1 MSQSAKF
8 AALDIDYAKFA
19 KQGDIMLAI
28 GVVVILMVMLVP
40 MPTLVLDLL
49 LTLSISISIVVL
61 ITCMFM
67 ESPMEFSIF
76 PSLLLVTTLL
86 RLALN
91 VASTRLILLHGDEGT
106 AAAGSVIQ
114 SFGEFVVG
122 GNYVIGLVIFFIL
135 FTINKTVIVAGMTR
149 IAEVA
154 ARFTLDSMPGK
165 QMAVE
170 ADLNAGLID
179 EPEATRRRDKIRK
192 EADFYGAMDGAG
204 KFVQGDVKAGLIMLL
219 INIIGGFFIGVF
231 QKDMPWLDA
240 ARTYT
245 LLTIGDGL
253 VATIPSIII
262 STSAGIIVSRAA
274 AEAKMG
280 EEFLGQL
287 TFHHRA
293 LKLVAGIL
301 LLFALVPGL
310 PTLPF
315 LTFSI
320 LIFWIA
326 GIAERT
332 RPAHDAKQQADK
344 DKAKGGAP
352 KLDTP
357 EEVQS
362 LLPLDQLELEVGYGL
377 IPLVDEE
384 QNGNLLSRI
393 RSIRRQ
399 FALDMGVVIP
409 SLHLRD
415 NLQLKPGEYRVLVKG
430 NSIASAEILIDHFL
444 AMDPG
449 DAKHRIEGVATVEP
463 AFNLPAVWIPEG
475 RREAAMLA
483 GYTVVDPSTVV
494 ATHLTEVFR
503 RNLHEFLGRQE
514 VQELLNNL
522 AKRAPKAV
530 ENLVPGVLPLG
541 TVQKVM
547 QNLVREGISIRDM
560 LSIVEALAD
569 YGPAVQDAA
578 MLTEYVRSRMGR
590 TIVKGYLASDNSLPI
605 VTLASDIDATL
616 MGSLRNT
623 DQGGYLALE
632 PAKAQQIIKAIANAQ
647 ENAVGTDGQPVLLTT
662 PQVRPHLAQLLLR
675 FLPTMPVISQAE
687 IPADIRIQSM
697 ATVKLG

>member
-1 MSQSAKF
+1 MSQSTKF
-8 AALDIDYAKFA
+8 SVPEMNYEKFA
-19 KQGDIMLAI
+19 KSGDIMLAL
-28 GVVVILMVMLVP
+28 GVMAVLFVMLVP
-40 MPTLVLDLL
+40 IPTLLLDIF
-49 LTLSISISIVVL
+49 LTMSIAISVVVL
-61 ITCMFM
+61 ITCMYM
-67 ESPMEFSIF
+67 QSPMEFTIF
-76 PSLLLVTTLL
+76 PSLLLVTTLM

-106 AAAGSVIQ
+106 SAAGEVIK

-122 GNYVIGLVIFFIL
+122 GNYAIGIVIYFIL

-179 EPEATRRRDKIRK
+179 EPEATRRREKIRK

-204 KFVQGDVKAGLIMLL
+204 KFVQGDVKAGMIMLL

-231 QKDMPWLDA
+231 QKGMPWQEA
-240 ARTYT
+240 ARVYT

-253 VATIPSIII
+253 VATIPSLIVATG
-262 STSAGIIVSRAA
+262 SGIIVSRAA

-287 TFHHRA
+287 TYHHRA
-293 LKLVAGIL
+293 LKLVSGIL
-301 LLFALVPGL
+301 VVFGLVPGL
-310 PTLPF
+310 PTFPF
-315 LTFSI
+315 LLLSGVI
-320 LIFWIA
+320 YWVA
-326 GIAERT
+326 RVAEKT
-332 RPAHDAKQQADK
+332 RPEHDAKTQAEK
-344 DKAKGGAP
+344 GKAGGAP

-357 EEVQS
+357 EEVQA

-399 FALDMGVVIP
+399 FALDMGVIIP

-415 NLQLKPGEYRVLVKG
+415 NLQLKPGEYRVMVKG
-430 NSIASAEILIDHFL
+430 NPIASAEILIDHFL

-449 DAKHRIEGVATVEP
+449 DAKHKIEGVQTVEP
-463 AFNLPAVWIPEG
+463 AFNLPAVWIPEAQ
-475 RREAAMLA
+475 REAAMLA

-514 VQELLNNL
+514 VQDLLTNL

-530 ENLVPGVLPLG
+530 DNLVPNILQLGV
-541 TVQKVM
+541 VQKVL
-547 QNLVREGISIRDM
+547 QNLVRESVSIRDM
-560 LSIVEALAD
+560 LTIVEALAD
-569 YGPAVQDAA
+569 YGPVVQDPGV
-578 MLTEYVRSRMGR
+578 LTEYVRARMGR
-590 TIVKGYLASDNSLPI
+590 TIVKGYMSTDGTLPI
-605 VTLASDIDATL
+605 LTLAPDIDAVL
-616 MGSLRNT
+616 AGSVRTT
-623 DQGGYLALE
+623 DGGGYLALE
-632 PAKAQQIIKAIANAQ
+632 PGTAQTIIRNISSAQ
-647 ENAVGTDGQPVLLTT
+647 DNAVGTDGQPVLLTT

-687 IPADIRIQSM
+687 IPADIKIQSL

>member
-8 AALDIDYAKFA
+8 AKLDIDYAQFA
-19 KQGDIMLAI
+19 KQGDILLAI
-28 GVVVILMVMLVP
+28 GVVIVLMMMLMPVP
-40 MPTLVLDLL
+40 TIALDIM
-49 LTLSISISIVVL
+49 LTLSISISLVVL

-67 ESPMEFSIF
+67 QSPMEFTIF
-76 PSLLLVTTLL
+76 PSLLLVTTLM
-86 RLALN
+86 RLSLN
-91 VASTRLILLHGDEGT
+91 VAATRLVLLHGDEGT
-106 AAAGSVIQ
+106 SAAGSVIQ

-122 GNYVIGLVIFFIL
+122 GNYAIGIVIYFIL
-135 FTINKTVIVAGMTR
+135 FTINKTVIINGMTR

-179 EPEATRRRDKIRK
+179 EPEATRRRNKIRK

-204 KFVQGDVKAGLIMLL
+204 KFVSGDVKAGLILL
-219 INIIGGFFIGVF
+219 FINVIGGFFIGVF
-231 QKDMPWLDA
+231 QKGMSWQEA

-245 LLTIGDGL
+245 LLSIGDGL
-253 VATIPSIII
+253 VATIPSLIIATG
-262 STSAGIIVSRAA
+262 SGIIVSRAA
-274 AEAKMG
+274 AEARMG

-287 TFHHRA
+287 TFHHKA

-301 LLFALVPGL
+301 LAFALVPGL
-310 PTLPF
+310 PTIPF
-315 LTFSI
+315 ILFSG
-320 LIFWIA
+320 LIFWVA
-326 GIAERT
+326 RVAERT
-332 RPAHDAKQQADK
+332 RPAHDAAQKAEQDK
-344 DKAKGGAP
+344 GKAAP
-352 KLDTP
+352 KLDSP
-357 EEVQS
+357 EEVQA

-399 FALDMGVVIP
+399 FALDMGVIIP

-430 NSIASAEILIDHFL
+430 NAIASAEILIDHFL

-449 DAKHRIEGVATVEP
+449 DAKHRIEGVPTVEP
-463 AFNLPAVWIPEG
+463 AFNLPAVWIPEA

-514 VQELLNNL
+514 VQDLLNNL

-530 ENLVPGVLPLG
+530 ENLVPGVMQLG
-541 TVQKVM
+541 AVQKVL

-569 YGPAVQDAA
+569 YGSAVADPNV
-578 MLTEYVRSRMGR
+578 LTEYIRSRMGR
-590 TIVKGYLASDNSLPI
+590 TIVRGYLASDNSLPI
-605 VTLASDIDATL
+605 ITLSGEIDTVL
-616 MGSLRNT
+616 VQSLRNT

-632 PAKAQQIIKAIANAQ
+632 PGKAQQIIKAIGAAQDNA
-647 ENAVGTDGQPVLLTT
+647 AGTDGQPVLLTT

-687 IPADIRIQSM
+687 IPADIKLQSL
-697 ATVKLG
+697 ATVKLS